1 MQTGDGQPQ
10 NQHNQPPPH
19 NASNSSIDNLVK
31 WFKSNSTHNP
41 VKREE
46 KQIIQGSEH
55 YWQDHGFK
63 LAGRENFIL
72 WQQAILQDTEYIDA
86 CDLLEQGAQETNDP
100 IKKAGLATKNQLLE
114 TQILSMLLLNIS
126 SRYIQIRSSHP
137 TFYGRD

>member
-1 MQTGDGQPQ
+1 M
-10 NQHNQPPPH
+10 
-19 NASNSSIDNLVK
+19 
-31 WFKSNSTHNP
+31 
-41 VKREE
+41 
-46 KQIIQGSEH
+46 
-55 YWQDHGFK
+55 
-63 LAGRENFIL
+63 AGRENFIL

-126 SRYIQIRSSHP
+126 SRYIQIGSSHP